1 MWLSTIVVMSPTGP
15 KQEAE
20 PAAEAAPEPQQERVA
35 EKKRRRPAKTGAS
48 LSLNSLMG
56 EKEDTKVEA
65 AAAEAPLAELTDEEI
80 AEKWKEMP
88 GLYPNQPRLA
98 NTLANAKVEVS
109 REDGLAVTFV
119 VTNDAQRAWI
129 ESNKL
134 HELEGRFQKLL
145 GRPGVKLLVAAA
157 QFVDEKVIY
166 TPEDKAKYL
175 MENVPEVI
183 DIISD
188 LGLDIK

>member
-1 MWLSTIVVMSPTGP
+1 MQP
-15 KQEAE
+15 E
-20 PAAEAAPEPQQERVA
+20 PAA

-56 EKEDTKVEA
+56 EKEDTRVETA
-65 AAAEAPLAELTDEEI
+65 ATEAPVAELTDEEI

-109 REDGLAVTFV
+109 REDGMTVTFV

-145 GRPGVKLLVAAA
+145 GRPGVRLLVAAA

>member
-1 MWLSTIVVMSPTGP
+1 MAP
-15 KQEAE
+15 KVEELASKAE
-20 PAAEAAPEPQQERVA
+20 EKPESKPVQ
-35 EKKRRRPAKTGAS
+35 RRRTVKTGAS
-48 LSLNSLMG
+48 LSLNELM
-56 EKEDTKVEA
+56 KEHEGPKAEA
-65 AAAEAPLAELTDEEI
+65 AVNLPEEELTDEVI
-80 AEKWKEMP
+80 MEKWKEMP
-88 GLYPNQPRLA
+88 GLYSKQPRLS

-109 REDGLAVTFV
+109 REDGLTVTFI
-119 VTNDAQRAWI
+119 VTNDAQRSWI

-134 HELEGRFQKLL
+134 HELEGRFQNLL
-145 GRPGVKLLVAAA
+145 GRPGVKLRVAAA
-157 QFVDEKVIY
+157 QFTDEKVIY

>member
-1 MWLSTIVVMSPTGP
+1 M
-15 KQEAE
+15 Q
-20 PAAEAAPEPQQERVA
+20 PEPVA

-56 EKEDTKVEA
+56 EKEDTKVETA
-65 AAAEAPLAELTDEEI
+65 ATEAPVAELTDEEI
-80 AEKWKEMP
+80 AEKWKEMS

-109 REDGLAVTFV
+109 REDGMTVTFV

-145 GRPGVKLLVAAA
+145 GRPGVRLLVAAA

>member
-1 MWLSTIVVMSPTGP
+1 VPA
-15 KQEAE
+15 EAPAPA
-20 PAAEAAPEPQQERVA
+20 PAAEAKPAP
-35 EKKRRRPAKTGAS
+35 RRHAPKTGAS
-48 LSLNSLMG
+48 LSLNSLMS

-65 AAAEAPLAELTDEEI
+65 TAAATAPEELTDELI
-80 AEKWKEMP
+80 AEKWKDMA

-109 REDGLAVTFV
+109 REDGVTVTFI

-134 HELEGRFQKLL
+134 HELEGKFQKLL
-145 GRPGVKLLVAAA
+145 GRPGVKLRVAAA
-157 QFVDEKVIY
+157 QFKDEKVIY

-188 LGLDIK
+188 LGLDLK